1 MCFFFPSYFSFGINA
16 KIFIVLLGEGK
27 GNPLH
32 YSCLENPMDRENWWA
47 IVMGLQE
54 SNKTEATWQQ
64 HQYLVRVWNM
74 FVEIKEDIYLYY
86 RSINYRFFYITVD

>member
-1 MCFFFPSYFSFGINA
+1 
-16 KIFIVLLGEGK
+16 
-27 GNPLH
+27 
-32 YSCLENPMDRENWWA
+32 MDRENWWA

-86 RSINYRFFYITVD
+86 RSINYKINQILHYLTVLYKDGLDKGQKWYGPKRRRRY